1 VSSIP
6 RWLNE
11 LIDRVA
17 QALEP
22 HTVSGPLG
30 VRYHRD
36 REDGA
41 WEIAVFPCLVESLG
55 GEEAKRSGCPGFF
68 LDIQWL
74 QSGFDEIVDVYWN
87 THGAGSQ
94 DQDGP
99 FLAVEGRYE
108 GHDVF
113 LRVLAQAP
121 DDELADDKFTI
132 IEAPSRSVH

>member
-1 VSSIP
+1 MSSIP

-11 LIDRVA
+11 LIDRVV

-22 HTVSGPLG
+22 HTVVGPLD
-30 VRYHRD
+30 VRYHWD
-36 REDGA
+36 RQDDA
-41 WEIAVFPCLVESLG
+41 WEIAVFPSLVELPG
-55 GEEAKRSGCPGFF
+55 DEESGQLRCPGFF

-94 DQDGP
+94 YHDGS
-99 FLAVEGRYE
+99 FLAVEGRYK

-121 DDELADDKFTI
+121 DDELVADKCI
-132 IEAPSRSVH
+132 ITETLSRSVH